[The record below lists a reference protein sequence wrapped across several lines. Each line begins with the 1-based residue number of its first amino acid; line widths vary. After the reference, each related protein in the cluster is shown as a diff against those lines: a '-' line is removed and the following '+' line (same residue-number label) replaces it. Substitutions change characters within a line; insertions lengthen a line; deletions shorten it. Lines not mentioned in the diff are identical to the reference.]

1 MNYRLYAVE
10 AGCGTSVGA
19 ASTFANATEV
29 RLFNNS
35 SSNQLVTVANA
46 ADVTLGT
53 MTLADG
59 CYTFTIYD
67 SYGDG
72 QFDGTNNGSY
82 SLDCSIIN
90 AANCGGNWGSSEST
104 DFCVNP

>member
-59 CYTFTIYD
+59 AVTFIMKDPTDQI
-67 SYGDG
+67 
-72 QFDGTNNGSY
+72 FAAAATVLGTPVKY
-82 SLDCSIIN
+82 S
-90 AANCGGNWGSSEST
+90 
-104 DFCVNP
+104 

>member
-10 AGCGTSVGA
+10 AACGTSVGA
-19 ASTFANATEV
+19 ASTFSDSTEV

-35 SSNQLVTVANA
+35 NANQLVTVANA

-59 CYTFTIYD
+59 EVTFLMKDPTDQIFA
-67 SYGDG
+67 GAATVL
-72 QFDGTNNGSY
+72 GTPVKY
-82 SLDCSIIN
+82 S
-90 AANCGGNWGSSEST
+90 
-104 DFCVNP
+104 